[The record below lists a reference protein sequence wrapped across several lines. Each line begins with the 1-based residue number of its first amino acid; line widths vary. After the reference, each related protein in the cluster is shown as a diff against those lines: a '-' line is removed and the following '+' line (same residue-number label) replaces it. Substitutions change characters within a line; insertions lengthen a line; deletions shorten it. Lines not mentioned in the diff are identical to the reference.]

1 MDFTY
6 YKIYFIMD
14 IYQIYNIKYKENI
27 SNSYRFSVKYY
38 NSSLVM
44 EKIKQYSAIGLFLL
58 HYILIWNV
66 WTYKY

>member
-1 MDFTY
+1 MDSTY

-14 IYQIYNIKYKENI
+14 IYQIYNIKYR
-27 SNSYRFSVKYY
+27 SMNSVYHFSVIYY
-38 NSSLVM
+38 KSSLVM
-44 EKIKQYSAIGLFLL
+44 EKIKQYSVIGLFLL

>member
-27 SNSYRFSVKYY
+27 SNSYGFSVTYY

-44 EKIKQYSAIGLFLL
+44 EKIKQYSVIGINLL

-66 WTYKY
+66 CTYK

>member
-14 IYQIYNIKYKENI
+14 IYQIYRIKYR
-27 SNSYRFSVKYY
+27 SMNSVYHFLVIYY

-44 EKIKQYSAIGLFLL
+44 EKIKQYSVIGINLL

-66 WTYKY
+66 CTYKS